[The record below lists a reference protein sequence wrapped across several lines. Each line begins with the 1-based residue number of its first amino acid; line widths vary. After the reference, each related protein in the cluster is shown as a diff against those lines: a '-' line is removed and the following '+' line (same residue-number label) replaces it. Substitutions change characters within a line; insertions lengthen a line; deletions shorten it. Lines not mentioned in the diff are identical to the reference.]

1 MNYAEISKEPIGYLY
16 KAYNSLKKS
25 GIDPK
30 LFAFAYLRIAQ
41 LNGCAYCSGF
51 HAQELRDLGVEQIV
65 IDRLPGWRLSSYFDE
80 RQKVVL
86 GWTETITLMKENI
99 GTLRAEV
106 AKHFAERELVDI
118 TAGISLMNAL
128 TRLRITLDDN
138 H

>member
-1 MNYAEISKEPIGYLY
+1 MNYADISKEPIGYLY

-30 LFAFAYLRIAQ
+30 LFAYAYLRVAQ
-41 LNGCAYCSGF
+41 LSGCAYCSGF

-80 RQKVVL
+80 RQKAVL
-86 GWTETITLMKENI
+86 GWAEAITLMKENI
-99 GTLRAEV
+99 GPLREEV
-106 AKHFAERELVDI
+106 ARHFTAQQMVDI

-128 TRLRITLDDN
+128 TRLRITLDEN